1 MGIKIYFNEQIAES
15 SVEKISFD
23 SELWE
28 IYRGAGGNIKE
39 QLMSLINGTGD
50 FEEMSECVFEEISH
64 QMSFYKATYLVLPYL
79 TELLAEKEKENDFQG
94 QMNLISRV
102 GICLGTDV
110 KWMNTQKGDETVMV
124 FYNKAKEILKE
135 KTKRFINTYEN
146 EIIESDEEMKSMFIT
161 ALPAIFGNP
170 EFTFLMTMNYWEE
183 CSVCCSECEY
193 MDEGI
198 EIEDDEL
205 DIEKAEDVLGKWN
218 GKDFKDTYLWY
229 SNILAIID
237 KSYLEK
243 LKLYFGT
250 YTCPECGKSEK
261 VISFMKD
268 YYILG

>member
-1 MGIKIYFNEQIAES
+1 MGLKLYFDEQIAES
-15 SVEKISFD
+15 NVEKISFD
-23 SELWE
+23 SGLWE
-28 IYRGAGGNIKE
+28 VYRGAGGNIKE
-39 QLMSLINGTGD
+39 LLMNLVNGTED
-50 FEEMSECVFEEISH
+50 FEEMSECVFEELSH
-64 QMSFYKATYLVLPYL
+64 QMSFYKATYLALPYL
-79 TELLAEKEKENDFQG
+79 IALLKEKETENDFQG
-94 QMNLISRV
+94 QMNLISRM

-110 KWMNTQKGDETVMV
+110 KWMNTEKADETVMD

-146 EIIESDEEMKSMFIT
+146 EIIESDEDIKSMFIT

-205 DIEKAEDVLGKWN
+205 DIEKAEDVLGKWD

-229 SNILAIID
+229 SNILAVID
-237 KSYLEK
+237 ESYLEK

-250 YTCPECGKSEK
+250 YTCPECGKKEK
-261 VISFMKD
+261 VTSFMNN